1 MNAKNSQKTRKKATE
16 KRRGGVALLEVLI
29 ATVVLTIAL
38 FSNLSALAYG
48 LSVTSGTRGRMT
60 DYAWHEY
67 LGLLST
73 MRGQVY
79 TSDEVECGTANFT
92 APITIGADN
101 VNAEFTKVVYKCAE
115 DTDRKWNPVFVV
127 FMKTP
132 LEP

>member
-1 MNAKNSQKTRKKATE
+1 MNAQNMKKTRKKAIE

-29 ATVVLTIAL
+29 ASVVLAIAL

-48 LSVTSGTRGRMT
+48 LSVTAGTRGRMT
-60 DYAWHEY
+60 DYSRYEY
-67 LGLLST
+67 MGLLST
-73 MRGQVY
+73 MKGSVY
-79 TSDEVECGTANFT
+79 TLDDVEWGRENFI

-101 VNAEFTKVVYKCAE
+101 VNAELTKVIYKRAE

-132 LEP
+132 TGS

>member
-1 MNAKNSQKTRKKATE
+1 MNAQNSQKTRKKTTE

-38 FSNLSALAYG
+38 FSNLSAIAYG

-60 DYAWHEY
+60 DYSLIEY

-73 MRGQVY
+73 MKGQAY
-79 TSDEVECGTANFT
+79 TSDEVECGTAKIF
-92 APITIGADN
+92 PSITIGADT
-101 VNAEFTKVVYKCAE
+101 VTADLTKVVYKCAE

-132 LEP
+132 AGS